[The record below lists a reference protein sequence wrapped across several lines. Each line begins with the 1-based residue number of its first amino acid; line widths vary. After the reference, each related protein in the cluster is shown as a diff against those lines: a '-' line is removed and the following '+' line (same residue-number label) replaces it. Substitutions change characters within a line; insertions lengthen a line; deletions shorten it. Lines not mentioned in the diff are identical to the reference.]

1 MSQTFK
7 IISAAILSAAA
18 ITAIV
23 VVNRREETILTIR
36 EKPGQAVRLP
46 PPKTQ
51 GGMAVAEALANRRSV
66 REFSER
72 LLTQEGIAQLCWA
85 AQGITDKAAGFR
97 TAPSAGALYP
107 AVVFVVDA
115 SGAYEYEPA
124 AHALRQVI
132 AGDPRLDLHRAS
144 YDQRSVGTA
153 PFCMVI
159 AVDVSRTATKYG
171 NRAERYC
178 LIEAGHIAQNVL
190 LQATADGL
198 AGVSVGA
205 FDDRKIAA
213 LLKLPP
219 NLQPV
224 YLLPIGYAR

>member
-85 AQGITDKAAGFR
+85 AQGSQTRLPGSAR
-97 TAPSAGALYP
+97 LHPPAPSIP
-107 AVVFVVDA
+107 
-115 SGAYEYEPA
+115 
-124 AHALRQVI
+124 
-132 AGDPRLDLHRAS
+132 
-144 YDQRSVGTA
+144 
-153 PFCMVI
+153 
-159 AVDVSRTATKYG
+159 
-171 NRAERYC
+171 
-178 LIEAGHIAQNVL
+178 L
-190 LQATADGL
+190 LSSSL
-198 AGVSVGA
+198 M
-205 FDDRKIAA
+205 RAA
-213 LLKLPP
+213 LTNMNQRLMLCDRSLPGIR
-219 NLQPV
+219 V
-224 YLLPIGYAR
+224 WICIGPHTISALSVLHHFVW